1 MFIGRNP
8 DTTIYGLWTVQQ
20 WKGQEELP
28 DNDPQV
34 LAFLVPKP
42 VPKSAALTDIIA
54 VLSPIQQAAITAA
67 VALKP
72 ML

>member
-8 DTTIYGLWTVQQ
+8 DTTIYGLWTVPQ

-28 DNDPQV
+28 DSDPQV

-42 VPKSAALTDIIA
+42 SPKSAALVDIIA
-54 VLSPIQQAAITAA
+54 VLSPTQQAAIAAA
-67 VALKP
+67 VATK
-72 ML
+72 